1 MMGDILFYMTIG
13 MAVGMAVGMVASPIM
28 MKAIKVIKQR
38 RRVSKI
44 LNEISKLQKTG
55 HLPEKHQIL

>member
-13 MAVGMAVGMVASPIM
+13 MAVGMVTSPIM
-28 MKAIKVIKQR
+28 VKAIKVIRKR

-44 LNEISKLQKTG
+44 LNEISKLQKIG